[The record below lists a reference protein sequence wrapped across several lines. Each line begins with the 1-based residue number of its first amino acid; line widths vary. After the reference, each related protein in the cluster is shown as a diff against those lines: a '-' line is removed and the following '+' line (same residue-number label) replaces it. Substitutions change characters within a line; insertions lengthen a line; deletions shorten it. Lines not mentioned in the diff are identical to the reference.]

1 MIHATKIV
9 YEGGFLFMHREHHC
23 PECNQLLEVA
33 YMEKVVNSNSPEAK
47 YYDFSMTGCRGVFV
61 GNVLFRIRCFY
72 CTSCEKV
79 FRVKQ
84 IKEIEK
90 GMTKTLMD

>member
-1 MIHATKIV
+1 MIHATKTIN
-9 YEGGFLFMHREHHC
+9 EGGLIFMHKNHFC
-23 PECNQLLEVA
+23 PNCNQLLEVA
-33 YMEKVVNSNSPEAK
+33 YIEKVVNSNSPEAQ
-47 YYDFSMTGCRGVFV
+47 YYDFSMPYRGGAFV

-72 CTSCEKV
+72 CTTCEKV

-90 GMTKTLMD
+90 GMTKKH